1 MFTNSK
7 HKAAHEA
14 LKKGEVDQAIFLY
27 TEALNAA
34 PDDCDI
40 LSDRATA
47 FLHKKDK
54 LRSMADFN
62 KAVKLDPN
70 YSFRYAARAFAKQNF
85 GDLDGAV
92 EDYQKAVKLDPDDA
106 VAQNNLGM
114 LLEQQGYK
122 KEADDRFA
130 RADKLSK
137 MEDSLYDMMDELEGE
152 TESGKNPEKDE
163 PREPQ
168 STDKSKNNLR
178 SEFDARTAKAEQ
190 ESGEKGPSDEIE
202 NLKPTEKDISTTST
216 DSAQRP
222 LDAQEGLEE
231 DSNTSK
237 ELKKVFTSRKQFREF
252 VRFLKNGFKLKWR
265 KKRKFSTLL
274 AN

>member
-7 HKAAHEA
+7 HEAAHEA
-14 LKKGEVDQAIFLY
+14 IKKGEVDTAILLY
-27 TEALNAA
+27 TEALNEA
-34 PDDCDI
+34 PNNCDI

-54 LRSMADFN
+54 LRSLADFN
-62 KAVKLDPN
+62 KAVELDPN

-85 GDLDGAV
+85 GDIDGAV
-92 EDYQKAVKLDPDDA
+92 EDYRKAVELDPDDA

-122 KEADDRFA
+122 KEADERFA

-137 MEDSLYDMMDELEGE
+137 MEDQLYDVMDELES
-152 TESGKNPEKDE
+152 ESG
-163 PREPQ
+163 
-168 STDKSKNNLR
+168 
-178 SEFDARTAKAEQ
+178 SESNDDQLKKEFEERTAKAER
-190 ESGEKGPSDEIE
+190 ESGGKAPEDNNEK
-202 NLKPTEKDISTTST
+202 K
-216 DSAQRP
+216 DSADIEP
-222 LDAQEGLEE
+222 VETKATDVE

-252 VRFLKNGFKLKWR
+252 VQFVRNGFKLK
-265 KKRKFSTLL
+265 
-274 AN
+274 

>member
-7 HKAAHEA
+7 HEAAHEA
-14 LKKGEVDQAIFLY
+14 LMKGEVDKAIFLY
-27 TEALNAA
+27 TEALNQA
-34 PDDCDI
+34 PNDCDI

-62 KAVKLDPN
+62 KAVELDPN

-92 EDYQKAVKLDPDDA
+92 EDYRKAVELDPEDA

-122 KEADDRFA
+122 KEADERFA

-137 MEDSLYDMMDELEGE
+137 MEDRLYDMMDEMEMESESEGE
-152 TESGKNPEKDE
+152 SDKEGGLQ
-163 PREPQ
+163 EPQ
-168 STDKSKNNLR
+168 S
-178 SEFDARTAKAEQ
+178 SEDDDSIRKEFEARTAKAEE
-190 ESGEKGPSDEIE
+190 ESGVSGPEDD
-202 NLKPTEKDISTTST
+202 LEKDSSKEDVPSPSSASGVGAK
-216 DSAQRP
+216 DSA
-222 LDAQEGLEE
+222 DN
-231 DSNTSK
+231 SSKTSK
-237 ELKKVFTSRKQFREF
+237 ELKKVFTSRQQFREF
-252 VRFLKNGFKLKWR
+252 VRFVKNGFKIK
-265 KKRKFSTLL
+265 
-274 AN
+274 

>member
-7 HKAAHEA
+7 HEAAHKA
-14 LKKGEVDQAIFLY
+14 LKKGDIDKAIFLY

-34 PDDCDI
+34 PNDCDI

-62 KAVKLDPN
+62 KAVELDPN

-92 EDYQKAVKLDPDDA
+92 EDYRKAVDLDPEDA

-122 KEADDRFA
+122 KEADERFA

-137 MEDSLYDMMDELEGE
+137 MEDQLYDVIEDLERGDPEVKGVDEAELTKEFE
-152 TESGKNPEKDE
+152 ARTQKAEKD
-163 PREPQ
+163 
-168 STDKSKNNLR
+168 
-178 SEFDARTAKAEQ
+178 
-190 ESGEKGPSDEIE
+190 SGEKGPSDSLDGEDKRIQPE
-202 NLKPTEKDISTTST
+202 EKQDKK
-216 DSAQRP
+216 
-222 LDAQEGLEE
+222 
-231 DSNTSK
+231 SNAGG
-237 ELKKVFTSRKQFREF
+237 ELKKVFTSRQQFREF
-252 VRFLKNGFKLKWR
+252 VRFIRNGFKLK
-265 KKRKFSTLL
+265 
-274 AN
+274 

>member
-7 HKAAHEA
+7 HKKAHEA
-14 LKKGEVDQAIFLY
+14 LKRGEVDKAIVLY
-27 TEALNAA
+27 TEALNLA

-54 LRSMADFN
+54 LRAMADFN

-92 EDYQKAVKLDPDDA
+92 EDYKKAVDLDPDDA
-106 VAQNNLGM
+106 VAQNNLGL

-122 KEADDRFA
+122 KEADERFK

-137 MEDSLYDMMDELEGE
+137 MEDSLYEMMDDLEGE
-152 TESGKNPEKDE
+152 KKEN
-163 PREPQ
+163 
-168 STDKSKNNLR
+168 TDKTTL
-178 SEFDARTAKAEQ
+178 
-190 ESGEKGPSDEIE
+190 SDNI
-202 NLKPTEKDISTTST
+202 
-216 DSAQRP
+216 DSAQTVEP
-222 LDAQEGLEE
+222 KEDVDAQRETSTSEE
-231 DSNTSK
+231 M
-237 ELKKVFTSRKQFREF
+237 KKVFTSRQQFKEF
-252 VRFLKNGFKLKWR
+252 VRFIRNGFKIK
-265 KKRKFSTLL
+265 
-274 AN
+274 

>member
-7 HKAAHEA
+7 HEAAHEA
-14 LKKGEVDQAIFLY
+14 LKKGEVDKAIFLY
-27 TEALNAA
+27 TEALNQA
-34 PDDCDI
+34 PNDCDI

-62 KAVKLDPN
+62 KAVELDPN

-92 EDYQKAVKLDPDDA
+92 EDYRKAVELDPEDA

-122 KEADDRFA
+122 KEADERFA

-137 MEDSLYDMMDELEGE
+137 MEDRLYDMMDEMESEGE
-152 TESGKNPEKDE
+152 SDKEGGLQ
-163 PREPQ
+163 EPQ
-168 STDKSKNNLR
+168 S
-178 SEFDARTAKAEQ
+178 SEDDDSIRKEFEARTAKAEE
-190 ESGEKGPSDEIE
+190 ESGVSGPEDD
-202 NLKPTEKDISTTST
+202 LEKDSSKEGVPSPSSASGVGAK
-216 DSAQRP
+216 DSA
-222 LDAQEGLEE
+222 DN
-231 DSNTSK
+231 SSKTSK
-237 ELKKVFTSRKQFREF
+237 ELKKVFTSRQQFREF
-252 VRFLKNGFKLKWR
+252 VRFVKNGFKIK
-265 KKRKFSTLL
+265 
-274 AN
+274 

>member
-14 LKKGEVDQAIFLY
+14 LRKGEVDKAIVLY
-27 TEALNAA
+27 TEALNLA
-34 PDDCDI
+34 PNDCDI

-54 LRSMADFN
+54 LRSLADFN
-62 KAVKLDPN
+62 KAVQLDPN
-70 YSFRYAARAFAKQNF
+70 YAYRYAARAFAKQSF

-92 EDYQKAVKLDPDDA
+92 EDYRKAVDLDPEDA

-122 KEADDRFA
+122 KEADERFE

-137 MEDSLYDMMDELEGE
+137 MEDSLYAMMDELEGE
-152 TESGKNPEKDE
+152 NQNAPPLHPDASANSTGKLNDSDFKQEKDKTKVLHE
-163 PREPQ
+163 TGTEG
-168 STDKSKNNLR
+168 SSKS
-178 SEFDARTAKAEQ
+178 E
-190 ESGEKGPSDEIE
+190 
-202 NLKPTEKDISTTST
+202 
-216 DSAQRP
+216 
-222 LDAQEGLEE
+222 
-231 DSNTSK
+231 

-252 VRFLKNGFKLKWR
+252 VQFVKNGFKLK
-265 KKRKFSTLL
+265 
-274 AN
+274 

>member
-7 HKAAHEA
+7 HKKAHAA
-14 LKKGEVDQAIFLY
+14 LKKGEIDKAIILY
-27 TEALNAA
+27 TEALNLA
-34 PDDCDI
+34 PDNCDI

-47 FLHKKDK
+47 FLHKKDQ

-62 KAVKLDPN
+62 KAVELDPN

-92 EDYQKAVKLDPDDA
+92 EDYQKAVDLDPDDA

-122 KEADDRFA
+122 KEADERFA

-137 MEDSLYDMMDELEGE
+137 MEDQLYDMMDSMEREAQGDQQEGE
-152 TESGKNPEKDE
+152 IDE
-163 PREPQ
+163 DSIKKEFEER
-168 STDKSKNNLR
+168 SK
-178 SEFDARTAKAEQ
+178 KAEQ
-190 ESGEKGPSDEIE
+190 SSGQKGPEADSVE
-202 NLKPTEKDISTTST
+202 NEM
-216 DSAQRP
+216 Q
-222 LDAQEGLEE
+222 E
-231 DSNTSK
+231 DSSKKDDSSTSK

-252 VRFLKNGFKLKWR
+252 VQFVKNGFKLKWR
-265 KKRKFSTLL
+265 KKRKYNISLMS
-274 AN
+274 